1 MGSNGKEWD
10 KIAILGIIVGAIVAL
25 ATPELRQCIGLEEK
39 PASSKPAKPAAAV
52 QQPPSI
58 HEEKEPSVPQ
68 EYTIGENKSEF
79 VKEAN
84 TRLSVAFHN
93 IGSEE
98 TASVTIAPSGKNAII
113 LPTVGGGSS
122 KEFTSSTGI
131 FLISVLNVNWNSR
144 TITVQVSRKL

>member
-1 MGSNGKEWD
+1 MSSNGKEWD

-39 PASSKPAKPAAAV
+39 PASSKPAKPAAAA
-52 QQPPSI
+52 QQPPVV
-58 HEEKEPSVPQ
+58 HEKKEPSGPQ

-79 VKEAN
+79 AKEAN
-84 TRLSVAFHN
+84 ARLSVAFHN
-93 IGSEE
+93 IRDEE
-98 TASVTIAPSGKNAII
+98 TASVTIAPSGKDSIV

-122 KEFTSSTGI
+122 KEFSSSTGF
-131 FLISVLNVNWNSR
+131 FLVNVLNVNWNSR